1 MKSVLKTLLLV
12 VLAVAAISGS
22 FPAAAQQAQDEVGAN
37 NDLEAEW
44 QVLVQ
49 AIEEKRAEIG
59 RIEDE
64 IATASGDDREAFE
77 RRIAELAPD
86 LFDDVQALAVQV
98 VAWEEQGQDASAYR
112 GQVADMLRLVADYI
126 RRAIERLDT
135 EMDSLAARHQD
146 AAPEEVVE
154 IEDRHV
160 VLDERLNYALS
171 ELLDQLE
178 SMDRFGTDT
187 VADREFL
194 ESFLQERAALS
205 AGRIELAREEL
216 TALEQRMGATPDD
229 AGLAAEFDLKR
240 QRLDGQVANLYTTAQ
255 MMESLEMDTTD
266 FRQLLFEVTGEVTIG
281 LMSGDVL
288 ASLLSTWKDN
298 TVNWITTS
306 GPKIFFKIV
315 LFALILLVFKI
326 LSRISRKVVRKAI
339 QTSSLKVS
347 KLLERTALSV
357 TGAAVMIFGV
367 LVALSQ
373 LGFTV
378 GPLLT
383 GLGVVGFIIGFA
395 LQDTLGNF
403 AAGVMILLYRPYDV
417 GDLIEVAGGSGKVH
431 DMTLVSTTILTL
443 DHRTLVIP
451 NNKIWGDVIQNVT
464 AQKER
469 RIDMIFGISYSDDI
483 PHAERVLK
491 EILEAHEQVLDD
503 PESMVKLHNLGES
516 SVDFIV
522 RPWAETE
529 NYWDVY
535 WDVTREVKIRFDAEG
550 ISIPFPQRDV
560 HIIEEK
566 ATEES

>member
-1 MKSVLKTLLLV
+1 MKSDLKTLVLV
-12 VLAVAAISGS
+12 VSVFLAVGGGS
-22 FPAAAQQAQDEVGAN
+22 PVAAQQARDVRGTKAE
-37 NDLEAEW
+37 LSAEW
-44 QVLVQ
+44 QELVQ
-49 AIEEKRAEIG
+49 AIEEKRAAIG

-64 IATASGDDREAFE
+64 IAIASGDDKEALE

-86 LFDDVQALAVQV
+86 LIEDVQALAVRV

-112 GQVADMLRLVADYI
+112 DQVADMFGRVANFI
-126 RRAIERLDT
+126 RRAVERLDT
-135 EMDSLAARHQD
+135 AMNSLAARHQD
-146 AAPEEVVE
+146 ASPEEEVE
-154 IEDRHV
+154 IEDRYA
-160 VLDERLNYALS
+160 VLDTRLNFALS
-171 ELLDQLE
+171 ELLAHLDA
-178 SMDRFGTDT
+178 MDSFGLDT
-187 VADREFL
+187 VVDREFL
-194 ESFLQERAALS
+194 ESFLRERAALL

-216 TALEQRMGATPDD
+216 TALERRMGAAPDD
-229 AGLAAEFDLKR
+229 AGLAAELELK
-240 QRLDGQVANLYTTAQ
+240 QRLDGQVANLYATTR
-255 MMESLEMDTTD
+255 MMESLGMDTAD
-266 FRQLLFEVTGEVTIG
+266 YRQLLFEVTGEVTID

-288 ASLLSTWKDN
+288 SGLLSTWKDN
-298 TVNWITTS
+298 AVGWITTS

-315 LFALILLVFKI
+315 LFALILLVFRV

-378 GPLLT
+378 GPLLA
-383 GLGVVGFIIGFA
+383 GLGVAGFIIGFA

-464 AQKER
+464 AQRIR

-483 PHAERVLK
+483 PHAERVLG
-491 EILEAHEQVLDD
+491 EILRDHEKVLED
-503 PESMVKLHNLGES
+503 PEPKVRVNNLGES
-516 SVDFIV
+516 SVDFAV
-522 RPWAETE
+522 RPWVKTDD
-529 NYWDVY
+529 YLDVY
-535 WDVTREVKIRFDAEG
+535 WDITREVKIRFDAEG

-566 ATEES
+566 ATGGS